1 MPFVSHR
8 AHLMLNPDE
17 VQMLTALSQSRT
29 EASGRVQRASILLRY
44 YAKATVSEIAKSLGT
59 NRPRIERCLS
69 KALEFGVTQALADLP
84 GRGRR
89 PVMTPEARAWV
100 VSLACQ
106 KPKDMG
112 YAQELWTTRLLAQ
125 HIREQATAAGHP
137 SLAKLGRGTVS
148 KILTAN
154 QVRPHKIQYYLE
166 RRDPEFDAKMVQ
178 VLHVYKQVEIWREQG
193 ATPPDLVA
201 VLSYDEKPGIQA
213 IQNTAPDLP
222 PVPGKHAA
230 IGRDHEYIRHGT
242 LSLLAGIDLLSG
254 EVLGLVRQR
263 HRSTEFI
270 EFLKLADAH
279 YPAGARI
286 RVVLDNHSAH
296 LSRQTR
302 GFLATLPNRFEF
314 TFTPKHGS
322 WLNLIESFFGKMA
335 KTLLR
340 GIRVTSADELQTR
353 IDMYLK
359 EVNEAPVVYRWKY
372 KLENLSVVRSSEM
385 LFWNHCTSCFSK
397 PQ

>member
-8 AHLMLNPDE
+8 ARLRLSPGE
-17 VQMLTALSQSRT
+17 VEMLTALSQSRT
-29 EASGRVQRASILLRY
+29 EAAGRVLRASILLRY
-44 YAKATVSEIAKSLGT
+44 DAGDTVSEIARSLRT
-59 NRPRIERCLS
+59 NRPRVERCVS
-69 KALEFGVTQALADLP
+69 KALELGVAQALADLP

-89 PVMTPEARAWV
+89 PAMTPEARAWV

-106 KPKDMG
+106 KPKDLG

-125 HIREQATAAGHP
+125 HIRKQCAAAGHP
-137 SLAKLGRGTVS
+137 SLSRLGRGTVS
-148 KILTAN
+148 KILSAN
-154 QVRPHKIQYYLE
+154 QVRPHRIQYYLE

-178 VLHVYKQVEIWREQG
+178 VLHVYKEVEIWREKG
-193 ATPPDLVA
+193 APPPDLVA

-222 PVPGKHAA
+222 PIPGKHVA

-254 EVLGLVRQR
+254 EVLGLVRER

-270 EFLKLADAH
+270 EFLQLADAH

-286 RVVLDNHSAH
+286 RIVLDNHSAH
-296 LSRQTR
+296 ISRQTR
-302 GFLATLPNRFEF
+302 SFLATLPNRFEF

-322 WLNLIESFFGKMA
+322 WLNLIESFFAKMA
-335 KTLLR
+335 KTLLH
-340 GIRVTSADELQTR
+340 GIRVASADELKAR
-353 IDMYLK
+353 IDLYLK
-359 EVNEAPVVYRWKY
+359 EVNEAPVVFRWKY
-372 KLENLSVVRSSEM
+372 KLEALSVV
-385 LFWNHCTSCFSK
+385 
-397 PQ
+397 

>member
-1 MPFVSHR
+1 VPFVSHR
-8 AHLMLNPDE
+8 APLRLSPSE
-17 VQMLTALSQSRT
+17 LEMLTALSQSRT
-29 EASGRVQRASILLRY
+29 EAAARVQRASMLLRY
-44 YAKATVSEIAKSLGT
+44 HANESISQIARSLAT
-59 NRPRIERCLS
+59 NRPRVERCVS
-69 KALEFGVTQALADLP
+69 KALELGVTQGLADLP

-89 PVMTPEARAWV
+89 PVMTPQARAWV

-106 KPKDMG
+106 KPKDLG

-125 HIREQATAAGHP
+125 HIRKHCVAAGYR
-137 SLAKLGRGTVS
+137 SLSKLGRGTVS
-148 KILTAN
+148 KILSAN

-178 VLHVYKQVEIWREQG
+178 VLHVYNEVAIWREKG
-193 ATPPDLVA
+193 APPPDLVA

-213 IQNTAPDLP
+213 IQNTASDLP
-222 PVPGKHAA
+222 PVAGKYAP

-254 EVLGLVRQR
+254 EVLGLVRPR
-263 HRSTEFI
+263 HRSTELI
-270 EFLKLADAH
+270 EFLQLADSH

-286 RVVLDNHSAH
+286 RIVLDNHSAH
-296 LSRQTR
+296 ISKQTR
-302 GFLATLPNRFEF
+302 SFLATLPNRFEF

-340 GIRVTSADELQTR
+340 GIRVASANELKAR
-353 IDMYLK
+353 IDLYLK

-372 KLENLSVVRSSEM
+372 KPETLSVV
-385 LFWNHCTSCFSK
+385 
-397 PQ
+397 